1 MKGFLLWLSDYS
13 MVMIPKPMALPA
25 AAKITPNLELN
36 PVDGFCSLFI
46 TTAKVLLFCDICKF
60 FIILK
65 NYKDYKF

>member
-1 MKGFLLWLSDYS
+1 MKGFLLWFSDYS
-13 MVMIPKPMALPA
+13 MALPA

-60 FIILK
+60 FINLEK
-65 NYKDYKF
+65 WLL